1 MIVVDGHCDVLWRL
15 WEDPERSFSD
25 GTLQAGAERLAA
37 GNVRAQVFALFV
49 PPQVPRG
56 QRLKAALAMVDRW
69 HGEVVENAGFRPLLW
84 RDDVPRVTGGD
95 RPWALLA
102 LEGAEALEGELVH
115 LRVLYHLGLRMVG
128 LTWNEANEAADGCG
142 EARGGGLTRFGRS
155 LVEEINRLSLL
166 LDVAHLSERGFWE
179 AAEHYDG
186 PLVASHAN
194 CRAVHDHPRNLTD
207 DQLRAIA
214 ESGGVVGLTFVPA
227 FLTGGEATR
236 DDVRRHLEHAVS
248 VAGEDH
254 VAFGSDFDG
263 IDRVVA
269 GLEHAACYAEWA
281 DYLLRYYPASSVE
294 KWLFGNWL
302 RVLAA
307 RLPARPMT
315 NL

>member
-1 MIVVDGHCDVLWRL
+1 MFVVDGHCDVLWRL
-15 WEDPERSFSD
+15 WENPGRSVSD
-25 GTLQAGAERLAA
+25 SALQAGAGRLAA

-49 PPQVPRG
+49 PPHVPRG
-56 QRLKAALAMVDRW
+56 QRLQAALAMVDRW
-69 HGEVVENAGFRPLLW
+69 HEDVLGKAGFRPLLW
-84 RDDVPRVTGGD
+84 REDVSAVRRGD
-95 RPWALLA
+95 ARWALLA
-102 LEGAEALEGELVH
+102 LEGVEALEGNLVH
-115 LRVLYHLGLRMVG
+115 LRILYRLGLRMVG

-142 EARGGGLTRFGRS
+142 EPRGGGLTRFGHA
-155 LVEEINRLSLL
+155 LVEEANRLSLL
-166 LDVAHLSERGFWE
+166 LDVAHLSERGFWDV
-179 AAEHYDG
+179 AAASNR

-214 ESGGVVGLTFVPA
+214 QSGGVVGLTFVPD
-227 FLTGGEATR
+227 FLTDGEATR

-263 IDRVVA
+263 IERVVT
-269 GLEHAACYAEWA
+269 GLEHAGTYAEWA

-294 KWLFGNWL
+294 KWLAGNWL

-307 RLPARPMT
+307 GLPARP
-315 NL
+315 